1 MSTDAGER
9 QAQQTQQRIKD
20 FLSLLP
26 LTLEIAG
33 LSRCE
38 AGGDFNEDQM
48 GLRANTIKS
57 AYKVAR
63 QLISEV
69 AYK

>member
-38 AGGDFNEDQM
+38 AGRYFNEDQM

>member
-1 MSTDAGER
+1 MSSDAGER
-9 QAQQTQQRIKD
+9 TQQRIKD

-38 AGGDFNEDQM
+38 PGRYFNEDQL
-48 GLRANTIKS
+48 GLRANAIKS

-63 QLISEV
+63 QLVLEV
-69 AYK
+69 ANK

>member
-9 QAQQTQQRIKD
+9 SQQRIKD

-38 AGGDFNEDQM
+38 LGRYFNEDQL
-48 GLRANTIKS
+48 GLRANAIKS

-63 QLISEV
+63 QLVVEV
-69 AYK
+69 ANK